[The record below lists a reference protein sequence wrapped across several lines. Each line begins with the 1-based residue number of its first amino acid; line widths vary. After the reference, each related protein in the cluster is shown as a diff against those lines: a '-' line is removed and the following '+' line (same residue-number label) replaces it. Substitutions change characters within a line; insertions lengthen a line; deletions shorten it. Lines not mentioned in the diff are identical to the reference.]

1 VSQVN
6 RRQVLRLLAALGA
19 TGVAAACA
27 KDETGEPAR
36 PLSDVPVRIGLLVPQ
51 TGGLKSIGEEVVRG
65 FQLYVDE
72 NDGRLGGHPVQLETA
87 AEGDGN
93 TAAAGV
99 AGLKELLGRG
109 VVAVSGVVNP
119 ATMMAIR
126 EPIRQAKVPLVGS
139 VASPSALLGEVYIWR
154 TSYVSSDAAR
164 ALGPYVADNIDGKVV
179 MVATSF
185 ATGQD
190 VVEGFREGFG
200 WLDPNLVKQALFA
213 GDETDPPP
221 GYYQNTI
228 NALRAAKPAA
238 VFCDLAGAAAV
249 EFVREYRAARL
260 PAKLFGSGFLT
271 EGDVLTELGRDATG
285 IVTAMNYSADL
296 PNSANRAFASAYRQA
311 YDTSPTTYAMASYDA
326 AQVLSKAVSLAGD
339 TPNPQ
344 QVNLMLGK
352 VGQVDSPRGSWQ
364 FNQSRT
370 PQQKWYLREV
380 RLDGRVLS
388 NVLISELNTLG

>member
-27 KDETGEPAR
+27 QDDQTGEPAR
-36 PLSDVPVRIGLLVPQ
+36 SVSEVPVRIGLLVPQ

-65 FQLYVDE
+65 FQLFIDE

-87 AEGDGN
+87 AEGD
-93 TAAAGV
+93 TPAAGV
-99 AGLKELLGRG
+99 AGFKSLLDRG
-109 VVAVSGVVNP
+109 VVAVSGVVHP
-119 ATMMAIR
+119 ATMMALR
-126 EPIRQAKVPLVGS
+126 EPVRQAKVPLIGS

-154 TSYVSSDAAR
+154 TSYVSSDPAR
-164 ALGPYVADNIDGKVV
+164 ALGPHVADAIDGKVV

-200 WLDPNLVKQALFA
+200 WLDPRLVKQALFA

-228 NALRAAKPAA
+228 ALLRAANPAA
-238 VFCDLAGAAAV
+238 VFCDLAGAAAI

-271 EGDVLTELGRDATG
+271 EGDVLTELGPDASG
-285 IVTAMNYSADL
+285 IFTAMNYSADL

-311 YDTSPTTYAMASYDA
+311 HDSSPTTYAMASYDA

-352 VGQVDSPRGSWQ
+352 VGQVNSPRGSWQ

-380 RLDGRVLS
+380 RMDGRVLS